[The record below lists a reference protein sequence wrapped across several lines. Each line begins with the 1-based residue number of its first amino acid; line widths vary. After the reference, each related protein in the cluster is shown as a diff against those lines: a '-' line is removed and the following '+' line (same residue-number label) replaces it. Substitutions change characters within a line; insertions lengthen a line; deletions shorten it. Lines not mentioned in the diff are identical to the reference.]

1 MPDAAGP
8 GAEHGADRLTPMTAS
23 PQTLRRAPEP
33 TPAFRGGSAGTASA
47 RTQAVPPAAA
57 RVPQAS
63 ATATLA
69 AAPVR
74 PPQTLR
80 EMLDAHDER
89 RYRMRD
95 GRVIELPEDM
105 TKADAAQLEAEAA
118 LAQHRLGRGPPPQ
131 PVPDVHEAAPKPRA
145 KPVKAPPK
153 ATRGRG
159 AAGAGGPRSAGARA
173 RLKAVGGKVAQ
184 YLVAQAAPVLA
195 RGSAALARLSRNEQT
210 HDSAAQKL
218 AQAQKAVVAP
228 ANEGQSRSS
237 SLQVA
242 AVGARPAPP
251 VDPKVAQQRL
261 QASLAQNVPRRIE
274 DVDNFQRD
282 MKAQHI
288 AADVLQ
294 VVQGEKNAVIGTF
307 ADLEQTPPPLPPEQ
321 TAEALPAPEAAPATP
336 PLSLGAGAVAPLQ
349 AEHTDV
355 RRYTNEADTK
365 LKEEGVTQEQLDMV
379 DSGDLATANQ
389 EKRGLAAAA
398 KSEPKAVQQ
407 LAQQQAAQVAASL
420 QQAEKKERTALA
432 TRRKGGLGAAAG
444 RQKAAKSALEKKRE
458 EVAAKINGIYQAAQG
473 RVKQRL
479 ALLETQAMQRFDA
492 GNTAAGKVFED
503 AVQRELRAYKDDRYS
518 GWFGWARKAKDWLR
532 GMDDLP
538 AVKAIFERNR
548 ARFVTTI
555 DRLVQDIAAENQRVI
570 QECRNVLTQARQDI
584 QTYVDGLG
592 PALKVVGQKTAGEVA
607 AQLDEMDGFIRRKEA
622 ALQQQLADRQQAAI
636 KAIDDKIE
644 KMKAAMAGALAKLGK
659 LLLWAAKKFFTWAL
673 GKFGYSLADIEN
685 IISRGA
691 AVLKAIFTQPI
702 RFVKNLMRAAIM
714 GFEAFG
720 RNFLKHLQDAL
731 FEWLTGSL
739 QGLVLPKTW
748 NLQGIVGVALQ
759 MMGISWQNLR
769 RVMVEVMGEKPVQA
783 LEQGFALVRTLVT
796 EGPMAA
802 WEQLKDMAGA
812 VRDAFVDAVKDFIKW
827 KIVEEAVKWVVALF
841 IPGAGIVK
849 AIIGIYDT
857 VVFFIQ
863 RAKQI
868 AQMVANFLSSIGDIA
883 AGNLGAAAT
892 AMENGLAR
900 GLSLVIGFLAALLRL
915 SGITAKIKAA
925 IQKIRD
931 KVDAALLKVV
941 RWIADKARALIQ
953 RVGAGVKSGVQ
964 AVLQW
969 WKKKV
974 KFMAGGESHTLAFQG
989 EDESAQLTV
998 ASTPRRIEAFVAE
1011 ARAQRTAP
1019 SEKAALTRIEKLI
1032 PDVAK
1037 ARAELRQ
1044 LRRAKAPEPKMAA
1057 PLQRLETALDQIGA
1071 EIGKLLAGDDAGKA
1085 KHPITLD
1092 WPKPAWNRY
1101 PALHLYLTGSTAR
1114 AGWKLSTRK
1123 GRTGWR
1129 LVRSYLPTGTH
1140 KAGDTQVAKPPAEL
1154 DKLGIGPPFQVAPKF
1169 IVGPLSNASTPGGA
1183 KINSLLARYQWSA
1196 DDEQMDG
1203 DHVMEIQFGGKDD
1216 LANLWPLDAST
1227 NRGAGSKLSTTSV
1240 QVGLD
1245 KLTIDM
1251 LKRATRS
1258 PADIKAGK
1266 FSFVIQSVKAG

>member
-1 MPDAAGP
+1 M
-8 GAEHGADRLTPMTAS
+8 GATPQM
-23 PQTLRRAPEP
+23 LRREAEAAS
-33 TPAFRGGSAGTASA
+33 AFRGGGSDLAPPAVRGGRSGTAPTRHRAGPPAPVRAAPPVSTPA
-47 RTQAVPPAAA
+47 RDVTPPAA
-57 RVPQAS
+57 
-63 ATATLA
+63 
-69 AAPVR
+69 

-80 EMLDAHDER
+80 ELLDAHDQR
-89 RYRMRD
+89 HYRMRD

-105 TKADAAQLEAEAA
+105 SQADAAKLEAEATQ
-118 LAQHRLGRGPPPQ
+118 AQHRLGRGPPPQ
-131 PVPDVHEAAPKPRA
+131 PVPDVHEAPPQPQA

-153 ATRGRG
+153 AARGRG
-159 AAGAGGPRSAGARA
+159 PAGAGGPRSAGARA

-184 YLVAQAAPVLA
+184 YLVAKAAPVLA

-210 HDSAAQKL
+210 HDSAAQKV
-218 AQAQKAVVAP
+218 AQAQRAVVAP
-228 ANEGQSRSS
+228 ESEGQSRSS
-237 SLQVA
+237 SVQVA

-251 VDPKVAQQRL
+251 VNPAVAQQRL
-261 QASLAQNVPRRIE
+261 QGSLAENVPRSIE
-274 DVDNFQRD
+274 EVDHFKRD

-288 AADVLQ
+288 GADVLQ

-307 ADLEQTPPPLPPEQ
+307 ADLQQTPPPLPPEQ
-321 TAEALPAPEAAPATP
+321 PAEPLPAPETAPATP
-336 PLSLGAGAVAPLQ
+336 TLNLGAGAIAPLQ
-349 AEHTDV
+349 PEHTDV
-355 RRYTNEADTK
+355 RRYTNEADAK

-379 DSGDLATANQ
+379 DSGDLAAANQ
-389 EKRGLAAAA
+389 EKKGLAAAA
-398 KSEPKAVQQ
+398 KTEPKAVQQ
-407 LAQQQAAQVAASL
+407 LAQQQAVQVAAGL
-420 QQAEKKERTALA
+420 QQAEKKERTTLA
-432 TRRKGGLGAAAG
+432 NRRKGGLAAAAG
-444 RQKAAKSALEKKRE
+444 RQKAAQSALEKKRE
-458 EVAAKINGIYQAAQG
+458 EVAAKINGIYQTAQG

-492 GNTAAGKVFED
+492 GNAAAGKAFED
-503 AVQRELRAYKDDRYS
+503 AVQRELQAYKDERYS
-518 GWFGWARKAKDWLR
+518 GWFGWARKAKDWLL
-532 GMDDLP
+532 GMDELP

-555 DRLVQDIAAENQRVI
+555 DRLVQDIAAENTRVV
-570 QECRNVLTQARQDI
+570 QECQAVLAQARKDI
-584 QTYVDGLG
+584 QIYVDGLG
-592 PALKVVGQKTAGEVA
+592 PALKGIGQKTAGEVST
-607 AQLDEMDGFIRRKEA
+607 QLDEMDTFIRNKEA

-636 KAIDDKIE
+636 KAIDEKIE
-644 KMKAAMAGALAKLGK
+644 KMKEAMAGALAKLGK
-659 LLLWAAKKFFTWAL
+659 LLLLAAKKFFTWAL
-673 GKFGYSLADIEN
+673 GKFGYSLADIES

-702 RFVKNLMRAAIM
+702 KFVKNLMRAAIM
-714 GFEAFG
+714 GFEQFG
-720 RNFLKHLQDAL
+720 RNFLKHLQNAL

-739 QGLVLPKTW
+739 EGLVLPKTW
-748 NLQGIVGVALQ
+748 DLRGIVGVALQ
-759 MMGISWQNLR
+759 MIGISWQNLR
-769 RVMVEVMGEKPVQA
+769 RVMVEVMGEKAVAA

-812 VRDAFVDAVKDFIKW
+812 LRDAFVDAVKDFIKW

-868 AQMVANFLSSIGDIA
+868 AQMVGNFLSSIGEIA

-915 SGITAKIKAA
+915 GGITAKIKAA
-925 IQKIRD
+925 IQKIRG

-941 RWIADKARALIQ
+941 HWIADKAKALIQ

-969 WKKKV
+969 WKKRVRFK
-974 KFMAGGESHTLAFQG
+974 AGGESHTLAFQG
-989 EDESAQLTV
+989 EDDNAQLTV

-1011 ARAQRTAP
+1011 ARAQRTTP
-1019 SEKAALTRIEKLI
+1019 SEKAALARIEARI

-1044 LRRAKAPEPKMAA
+1044 LRQAKAPETKMAA

-1071 EIGKLLAGDDAGKA
+1071 EIGKLMAGDDAGKT
-1085 KHPITLD
+1085 KHPISLD
-1092 WPKPAWNRY
+1092 WPKPAWNDY
-1101 PALHLYLTGSTAR
+1101 LPLHLYLTGSTAR
-1114 AGWKLSTRK
+1114 AGWKLSARK

-1129 LVRSYLPTGTH
+1129 LVRSYLPTGAH
-1140 KAGDTQVAKPPAEL
+1140 KAGDTRVAKPPAEL
-1154 DKLGIGPPFQVAPKF
+1154 DKLGIGPGFKVAPKF

-1183 KINSLLARYQWSA
+1183 KLNSLLARYNWSA

-1216 LANLWPLDAST
+1216 LANLWPLDAPT

-1240 QVGLD
+1240 QVGAD

-1258 PADIKAGK
+1258 PADVKAGK
-1266 FSFVIQSVKAG
+1266 FSFVIKSVKAG